1 MPLRK
6 IACLCS
12 EASAFS
18 PPLFQKAARAVRPE
32 SFLRQCD
39 GSAVSPGG
47 GVDHILRGCT
57 LQRDLRVFFF
67 FQFMFSYLYFNNN
80 INTILSAWPNR
91 VIHRYCLRDFSDH
104 YELYWWIPWP
114 IALHC
119 DSNFKLCVVDKHH
132 YYRVNVI
139 CLMMCMY
146 MCKSERII
154 KLEALWSMGRT

>member
-1 MPLRK
+1 MPLFRSISIFTSPFPK
-6 IACLCS
+6 GSQSS
-12 EASAFS
+12 EAWVFSASVWWKRCVSRWGCRSYSQGLHFT
-18 PPLFQKAARAVRPE
+18 ARFV
-32 SFLRQCD
+32 C
-39 GSAVSPGG
+39 V
-47 GVDHILRGCT
+47 
-57 LQRDLRVFFF
+57 VFFF
-67 FQFMFSYLYFNNN
+67 FQFIFSYLYFNNN
-80 INTILSAWPNR
+80 INTILSAWPNS
-91 VIHRYCLRDFSDH
+91 VIHRYCLRDFGDH